1 MNRLRLARYALRR
14 KSPTPLGAVA
24 RGFVAGAIGS
34 GVQSLFFKLVKA
46 PKPTRLPEG
55 EGKPEG
61 NDVSALQAVATRLE
75 GMTRRDLGDKS
86 RVASAIHVLF
96 GAMWGG
102 VYGLVRESF
111 RMPPQLFGVL
121 VWALSD
127 NVLLPA
133 FRLAAWPNRYS
144 AREHRYAVQA
154 HLAYGLATAGSYAA
168 LRDLG
173 PIPLSAVPAMLA
185 LQAWA
190 FVMRMP
196 PGRAYLRAQPWT
208 KRFLHGTLVQKAAL
222 A

>member
-14 KSPTPLGAVA
+14 KAPTPLGAFA
-24 RGFVAGAIGS
+24 RGLLAGAIGA
-34 GVQSLFFKLVKA
+34 GAQSLFFKLVKA
-46 PKPTRLPEG
+46 PRRTRLPEG
-55 EGKPEG
+55 VGKPEG
-61 NDVSALQAVATRLE
+61 DDVPALHALASRLE
-75 GMTRRDLGDKS
+75 GLTGRDLGDKA
-86 RVASAIHVLF
+86 RVATAIHVLF

-133 FRLAAWPNRYS
+133 FRLAAWPHRYS
-144 AREHRYAVQA
+144 LREHRYAAQA
-154 HLAYGLATAGSYAA
+154 HVAYGLATAGSYAA

-190 FVMRMP
+190 FVLRMP

-208 KRFLHGTLVQKAAL
+208 KRWLHGTLVQKAAL